1 MGIDGMVDRITNDR
15 VDGWVYRD
23 DDPSEHLIVTVR
35 LRGMDIGSTAANQ
48 FREDLKNANI
58 GEGDHA
64 YFIELEQRLD
74 DSQLD
79 EIIVLAYSQDG
90 QRSELQLPAPSDS
103 RGGNSGS
110 ATQAS
115 DVRLRHQL
123 ERAVKYGLPYAE
135 VSELVAPVGYPAD
148 FINDH
153 VLTEWAFRIKADPGE
168 MRQRIARDIF
178 PIPHHDN
185 REGYAEGDHLMYWLS
200 GYADYRM
207 IQGLAEE
214 YGVKGGRY
222 FDFGGSTGRV
232 FRNFEIQTD
241 AWEVWSCDFKI
252 SSVEFNLKYFPKK
265 IRVFLNTSFPA
276 LPLPDSYFDLISAC
290 SVFTH
295 IDEAETGWLLELRRI
310 LKVGGIA
317 CLSIHNKDTWARNYG
332 SLRDDVVKFR
342 PDIADQPALPEGKTV
357 VTFRNDDP
365 YRCHSFHS
373 DEYIVRNW
381 GRFFEICEIR
391 PLVLGLQAMVVC
403 RRVD

>member
-1 MGIDGMVDRITNDR
+1 MGIDGVVDRVTNDH
-15 VDGWVYRD
+15 VDGWAYRH
-23 DDPSEHLIVTVR
+23 DDPSEHLIVTAR

-58 GEGDHA
+58 GQGDHA
-64 YFIELEQRLD
+64 YFIDFEQHLD
-74 DSQLD
+74 DSQLG

-90 QRSELQLPAPSDS
+90 QRSELQLPSSSDS
-103 RGGNSGS
+103 RGVRSGS
-110 ATQAS
+110 AAPAS
-115 DVRLRHQL
+115 DVRLRNRL
-123 ERAVKYGLPYAE
+123 ERTLKYSLTYAE
-135 VSELVAPVGYPAD
+135 ASELLAPVGYPVD
-148 FINDH
+148 FINDK
-153 VLTEWAFRIKADPGE
+153 VLAECASWIRADPGE
-168 MRQRIARDIF
+168 MRHRIARDIF

-185 REGYAEGDHLMYWLS
+185 REGYAEGDDLGYWLS
-200 GYADYRM
+200 GYADYQM
-207 IQGLAEE
+207 IQGIAAE

-232 FRNFEIQTD
+232 FRNFAIQTD
-241 AWEVWSCDFKI
+241 AWDVWSCDFKI
-252 SSVEFNLKYFPKK
+252 SSVEFNLKYFPKE
-265 IRVFLNTSFPA
+265 IRVFLNSSFPA

-310 LKVGGIA
+310 LKIGGIA
-317 CLSIHNKDTWARNYG
+317 CLSIHSKETWTRMYG
-332 SLRDDVVKFR
+332 DLRDHVIKFR
-342 PDIADQPALPEGKTV
+342 PDIAHLPALPEGKTV

-365 YRCHSFHS
+365 YRCQTFHS
-373 DEYIVRNW
+373 DEYLARNW